1 MNENEYV
8 RKDIFFVIVQI
19 GIGFLLTSS
28 QSKQAKKKFPPAML
42 HRGDYIYCLPNARRV
57 CAK

>member
-28 QSKQAKKKFPPAML
+28 QSKQAKKFPPAML
-42 HRGDYIYCLPNARRV
+42 NRGGLYLLSA
-57 CAK
+57 